1 MNTMSNKISLADSK
15 LNSIVQVEK
24 ITAGQ
29 KARRFLADLG
39 VLEGVKLRI
48 IKNDVGPILIE
59 VKATRVAIGRG
70 IAQKIEVTA

>member
-1 MNTMSNKISLADSK
+1 MNTMNKKISLADSTI
-15 LNSIVQVEK
+15 NSIVKVEK

-70 IAQKIEVTA
+70 IAQKIEVTT

>member
-1 MNTMSNKISLADSK
+1 MNKTYSLAESTV
-15 LNSIVQVEK
+15 NSIVQVKK

-48 IKNDVGPILIE
+48 MKNDVGPILIE

-70 IAQKIEVTA
+70 IAQKIEVTG

>member
-1 MNTMSNKISLADSK
+1 MNTMSKKISLADSTV
-15 LNSIVQVEK
+15 NSIVKVEK
-24 ITAGQ
+24 IVTGQ

-48 IKNDVGPILIE
+48 IKNDLGPILVE

-70 IAQKIEVTA
+70 IATKIEVTS